1 MTSRRSGR
9 PVARARATSTN
20 TITVPGFRFAG
31 VSCGIKKSNKKDLAL
46 IFSERPANAAAI
58 FTTNRFKAAPV
69 LIGLKR
75 MRSGVIQAVV
85 VTSGNANAC
94 TGARGVRDAEAACRE
109 VGRRLGI
116 DSNLVFPSSTGV
128 IGVPLPM
135 ANVREGIRKA
145 AENLSPDQFSQAAEA
160 IRTTDR
166 LVKIVSAS
174 FRVKGKKLTLAGMVK
189 GGGMIAPHMAT
200 MLAYILTDAAVE
212 RSCLREIL
220 KRNVDKTFNCT
231 TVDGDM
237 STNDTTLLLAN
248 GLAGNAAIQR
258 GGREAATFARA
269 LYEVLKDLAVKL
281 VADGEGATKVAEIQV
296 RGARSCGDAR
306 KVAWTVANSQLVK
319 TAFFGADPNFGRILA
334 AIGYSGVAVRP
345 ERVSLAFDGVVVARR
360 GAGVGSNERAAAR
373 VLERPKFTVR
383 IFLGQGKESAS
394 VWTSD
399 LGHDYVRIN
408 SAYRRDAT

>member
-1 MTSRRSGR
+1 M
-9 PVARARATSTN
+9 
-20 TITVPGFRFAG
+20 ITVPGFLFAG
-31 VSCGIKKSNKKDLAL
+31 VACGIKKGNKKDLAL
-46 IFSERPANAAAI
+46 IFSERPANAAAV

-75 MRSGVIQAVV
+75 MRRGVIQAVV
-85 VTSGNANAC
+85 IASGNANAC
-94 TGARGVRDAEAACRE
+94 TGARGMRDAEAACRE
-109 VGRRLGI
+109 AGRRLGI
-116 DSNLVFPSSTGV
+116 DPNLVFPSFTGV

-135 ANVREGIRKA
+135 NNVREGIRKA
-145 AENLSPDQFSQAAEA
+145 TENLSPDQFPQAAEA

-166 LVKIVSAS
+166 LAKIVSAS

-220 KRNVDKTFNCT
+220 KRNADKTFNCT
-231 TVDGDM
+231 TVDGEM

-248 GLAGNAAIQR
+248 GTAGNASIRR
-258 GGREAATFARA
+258 GSPEAAALERA
-269 LYEVLKDLAVKL
+269 LYFVMKQLAIKL
-281 VADGEGATKVAEIQV
+281 VEDGEGATKAAEIQV
-296 RGARSCGDAR
+296 RGARSRAAAR
-306 KVAWTVANSQLVK
+306 KVAWAVANSQLVK

-334 AIGYSGVAVRP
+334 AIGYSGVPVVA
-345 ERVSLAFDGVVVARR
+345 EKVSIFFNRVVVARR
-360 GAGVGSNERAAAR
+360 GVGVGSNERAAAR

-394 VWTSD
+394 MWTSD
-399 LGHDYVRIN
+399 LSNDYVRV
-408 SAYRRDAT
+408 SSSYRRDAT

>member
-1 MTSRRSGR
+1 M
-9 PVARARATSTN
+9 
-20 TITVPGFRFAG
+20 ITVPGFQFAG
-31 VSCGIKKSNKKDLAL
+31 VACGIKKSKKKDLAL
-46 IFSERPANAAAI
+46 IFSERPATAAAL

-75 MRSGVIQAVV
+75 MRRGIIQAVV

-94 TGARGVRDAEAACRE
+94 TGARGMRDAGAACRE
-109 VGRRLGI
+109 AGRRLGI
-116 DSNLVFPSSTGV
+116 DPNLVFPSSTGV

-135 ANVREGIRKA
+135 NNVREGIRKA
-145 AENLSPDQFSQAAEA
+145 AENLSSDQFSQAADA

-220 KRNVDKTFNCT
+220 KRNADKTFNCT

-248 GLAGNAAIQR
+248 GSAGNAPIRR
-258 GGREAATFARA
+258 GSPEAAALERA
-269 LYEVLKDLAVKL
+269 LYDVMKHLAVKL
-281 VADGEGATKVAEIQV
+281 VENGEGATKAAEIQV
-296 RGARSCGDAR
+296 RGARSRAEAK
-306 KVAWTVANSQLVK
+306 KVAETVANSLLVK

-334 AIGYSGVAVRP
+334 AIGYAGVPVRP
-345 ERVSLAFDGVVVARR
+345 ERVSLSFDGVVVARR
-360 GAGVGSNERAAAR
+360 GVGVGSNERAAAR

>member
-9 PVARARATSTN
+9 LVARARATSTN
-20 TITVPGFRFAG
+20 TIIVPGFRFAG
-31 VSCGIKKSNKKDLAL
+31 VACGIKKGKKKDLAL

-69 LIGLKR
+69 LIGIKR
-75 MRSGVIQAVV
+75 MRSGFIQAVV
-85 VTSGNANAC
+85 VASGNANAC
-94 TGARGVRDAEAACRE
+94 TGARGMRDAEAACRE
-109 VGRRLGI
+109 AGQRLGI
-116 DSNLVFPSSTGV
+116 DPNLVFPSFTGV

-135 ANVREGIRKA
+135 NNVREGIRKA
-145 AENLSPDQFSQAAEA
+145 AVNLSPNQFSQAADA

-220 KRNVDKTFNCT
+220 KRNADKTFNCT
-231 TVDGDM
+231 TVDGEM

-248 GLAGNAAIQR
+248 GSAGNASIRR
-258 GGREAATFARA
+258 GSPEAAALERA
-269 LYEVLKDLAVKL
+269 LYFVMKHLAIKL
-281 VADGEGATKVAEIQV
+281 VEDGEGATKAAEIQV
-296 RGARSCGDAR
+296 RGARSRTAAK
-306 KVAWTVANSQLVK
+306 KVAWAVANSQLVK

-334 AIGYSGVAVRP
+334 AIGYSGVPVVAEKITISFNR
-345 ERVSLAFDGVVVARR
+345 VVVARR
-360 GAGVGSNERAAAR
+360 GVGVYSNERAAAR
-373 VLERPKFTVR
+373 VLEGPKFTVR

-394 VWTSD
+394 MWTSD
-399 LGHDYVRIN
+399 LSKEYVRV
-408 SAYRRDAT
+408 SSSYRRDAT